1 MPSDDSSDAKDTRL
15 ALAATGMVPEGV
27 NLILTKA
34 LSLPPD
40 LGSEPKT
47 GPGPAEQ
54 AIVAGLLVRIDTAA
68 PEALNGIDP
77 RIRARGE
84 TRFEPEGYSFCV
96 LVAAS
101 A

>member
-15 ALAATGMVPEGV
+15 AIAATGMVPEGV
-27 NLILTKA
+27 NTILLKA

-40 LGSEPKT
+40 LGSKLKT

-54 AIVAGLLVRIDTAA
+54 AVAATVLARIDAAA
-68 PEALNGIDP
+68 PGALDGIEP

-84 TRFEPEGYSFCV
+84 IRFEPEGYSFCV

-101 A
+101 V